1 MYLKGKVFGGGRGR
15 IKKGLAWE
23 TGSVLSRVVMGILT
37 EKVTFKQRH
46 RT

>member
-1 MYLKGKVFGGGRGR
+1 MGGEK

-37 EKVTFKQRH
+37 EKATFKQRH